1 MIYQIMLAIWGCMPE
16 LTKDCVDMTNA
27 SSTYLGVV
35 IGAIIGGI
43 ITWWVYNR
51 QNITA
56 KMQDETLNKITDLEQ
71 MHTKILEM
79 HIKILERIEV
89 VDKNHDATLQ
99 SILEVEEK
107 VKKIV
112 EDTDKHHKNYDND
125 KQ

>member
-1 MIYQIMLAIWGCMPE
+1 MIYQIMLVIWGCMPE

>member
-1 MIYQIMLAIWGCMPE
+1 MIYQIMLVIWGCMPE

-99 SILEVEEK
+99 YILEVEEK